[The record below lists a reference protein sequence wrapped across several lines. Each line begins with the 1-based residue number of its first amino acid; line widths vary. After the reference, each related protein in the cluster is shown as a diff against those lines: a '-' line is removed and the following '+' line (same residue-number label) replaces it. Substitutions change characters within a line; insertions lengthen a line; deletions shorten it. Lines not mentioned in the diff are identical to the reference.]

1 MVRLLQNAR
10 DGNVAM
16 ILVIGGLNGFIG
28 SNTTEALVDLGQ
40 NCVVTRHENT
50 DVPSFLQKHIDHRH
64 VFIEPANSTSVA
76 DLRKI
81 GQKHKIDG
89 IVNVAGGFASG
100 EGPLRGLKGYF
111 DMLDATFQVA
121 QEWKVKRVTFSSTGG
136 MYLGLSGT
144 VDEEHPIALQSKFPI
159 LAYQKIVD
167 VAADQFA
174 KKTGISAICVRLMGM
189 FGPFDGAQ
197 LGLPARLVHAAVSG
211 RPPSF
216 EDVFFGN
223 ADDAVD
229 LLYIKDM
236 ARAIALLQTAE
247 KLQYNVYNVAS
258 GKVTPNRELVEAV
271 KRVVPD
277 FKVDLPPGH
286 FPFPPLPLP
295 DTKRLQADTGF
306 SPKFDTQSA
315 IQHYADW
322 LKAGNSK

>member
-1 MVRLLQNAR
+1 
-10 DGNVAM
+10 M

-40 NCVVTRHENT
+40 DCVVTRHENT
-50 DVPSFLQKHIDHRH
+50 DVPGFLQKHIDHHR
-64 VFIEPANSTSVA
+64 VSIEPADSTSVA

-81 GQKHKIDG
+81 GQKHKIDS
-89 IVNVAGGFASG
+89 IINVAGGFTSG

-111 DMLDATFQVA
+111 DMLDATFRVA
-121 QEWKVKRVTFSSTGG
+121 QEWKVKGVTFSSTGG

-144 VDEEHPIALQSKFPI
+144 VDEEHPIALQSMFPI
-159 LAYQKIVD
+159 LGYQKIVE
-167 VAADQFA
+167 VAAEQFA

-189 FGPFDGAQ
+189 FGPFDGTQ
-197 LGLPARLVHAAVSG
+197 LGLPARLVHAAVGG

-247 KLQYNVYNVAS
+247 KLQYDVYNIAS
-258 GKVTPNRELVEAV
+258 SKVTPNRELVDAV
-271 KRVVPD
+271 KRVVPN
-277 FKVDLPPGH
+277 FKADLPPGH

-322 LKAGNSK
+322 LKAGNPK

>member
-1 MVRLLQNAR
+1 
-10 DGNVAM
+10 M
-16 ILVIGGLNGFIG
+16 ILVVGGLNGFIG
-28 SNTTEALVDLGQ
+28 SNTTEALVDQGQ
-40 NCVVTRHENT
+40 DCVVTRHENAE
-50 DVPSFLQKHIDHRH
+50 VPGFLQKHIDHRR
-64 VFIEPANSTSVA
+64 VLVESADSISIA

-81 GQKHKIDG
+81 GEKHKIDG

-111 DMLDATFQVA
+111 DMLDATFRVA

-144 VDEEHPIALQSKFPI
+144 VDEDHPIALQSMFPI
-159 LAYQKIVD
+159 LAYQKIVE

-174 KKTGISAICVRLMGM
+174 KKTGISTICARLMGM
-189 FGPFDGAQ
+189 FGPFDGAR

-211 RPPSF
+211 KPPSF

-236 ARAIALLQTAE
+236 TRAIALLQMAE
-247 KLQYNVYNVAS
+247 KLQYDVYNIAS
-258 GKVTPNRELVEAV
+258 GKATPNRELVDAV
-271 KRVVPD
+271 KRVVPG
-277 FKVDLPPGH
+277 FKVDLPPGR
-286 FPFPPLPLP
+286 FQFPPLPLP
-295 DTKRLQADTGF
+295 DTKRLQAETGF

-315 IQHYADW
+315 IRHYLDW
-322 LKAGNSK
+322 LKAGNPK

>member
-1 MVRLLQNAR
+1 
-10 DGNVAM
+10 M

-28 SNTTEALVDLGQ
+28 SNTTEALVEQGQ
-40 NCVVTRHENT
+40 DCVVTRHENNE
-50 DVPSFLQKHIDHRH
+50 VPGFLQKHIDNRH
-64 VFIEPANSTSVA
+64 VFIEPADSTSIA

-111 DMLDATFQVA
+111 DMLDATFRMA

-144 VDEEHPIALQSKFPI
+144 VDEDHPIALQSMFPI
-159 LAYQKIVD
+159 LAYQKIVE

-174 KKTGISAICVRLMGM
+174 KKTGISTICVRLMGM

-216 EDVFFGN
+216 DAVFFGN
-223 ADDAVD
+223 ADDAMD

-236 ARAIALLQTAE
+236 ARAITLLQIAD
-247 KLQYNVYNVAS
+247 KLQYEVYNIAS
-258 GKVTPNRELVEAV
+258 GKVTPNRELVDAV

-277 FKVDLPPGH
+277 FRADLPPGR

-315 IQHYADW
+315 IRHYADW
-322 LKAGNSK
+322 LKAGNPK

>member
-1 MVRLLQNAR
+1 
-10 DGNVAM
+10 M

-28 SNTTEALVDLGQ
+28 SNTTEALVEQGQ
-40 NCVVTRHENT
+40 DCVVTRHENNE
-50 DVPSFLQKHIDHRH
+50 VPGFLQKHIDNRH
-64 VFIEPANSTSVA
+64 VFIEPADSTSIA

-111 DMLDATFQVA
+111 DMLDATFRMA

-144 VDEEHPIALQSKFPI
+144 VDEDHPIALQSMFPI
-159 LAYQKIVD
+159 LAYQKIVE

-174 KKTGISAICVRLMGM
+174 KKTGISTICVRLMGM

-216 EDVFFGN
+216 DAVFFGN
-223 ADDAVD
+223 ADDAMD

-236 ARAIALLQTAE
+236 ARAIALLQIAD
-247 KLQYNVYNVAS
+247 KLQFEVYNIAS
-258 GKVTPNRELVEAV
+258 GKVTPNRELLDAVE
-271 KRVVPD
+271 RVVPN

-295 DTKRLQADTGF
+295 GTKRLQADTGF

-315 IQHYADW
+315 IRHYVDW
-322 LKAGNSK
+322 LRAGNPK

>member
-1 MVRLLQNAR
+1 
-10 DGNVAM
+10 M

-28 SNTTEALVDLGQ
+28 SNTTEALVEQGQ
-40 NCVVTRHENT
+40 DCVVTRHENNE
-50 DVPSFLQKHIDHRH
+50 VPGFLQKHIDNRH
-64 VFIEPANSTSVA
+64 VFIEPADSTSIA

-111 DMLDATFQVA
+111 DMLDATFRMA

-144 VDEEHPIALQSKFPI
+144 VDEDHPIALQSMFPI
-159 LAYQKIVD
+159 LAYQKIVE

-174 KKTGISAICVRLMGM
+174 KKTGISTICVRLMGM

-216 EDVFFGN
+216 DAVFFGN
-223 ADDAVD
+223 ADDAMD

-236 ARAIALLQTAE
+236 ARAITLLQIAD
-247 KLQYNVYNVAS
+247 KLQYEVYNIAS
-258 GKVTPNRELVEAV
+258 GKVTQNRELLDAVE
-271 KRVVPD
+271 RVVPN

-295 DTKRLQADTGF
+295 GTKRLQADTGF

-315 IQHYADW
+315 IRHYVDW
-322 LKAGNSK
+322 LRAGNPK

>member
-1 MVRLLQNAR
+1 
-10 DGNVAM
+10 M

-28 SNTTEALVDLGQ
+28 SNTTEALVEQGQ
-40 NCVVTRHENT
+40 DCVVTRHENNE
-50 DVPSFLQKHIDHRH
+50 VPGFLQKHIDNRH
-64 VFIEPANSTSVA
+64 VFIEPADSTSIA

-111 DMLDATFQVA
+111 DMLDATFRMA

-144 VDEEHPIALQSKFPI
+144 VDEDHPIALQSMFPI
-159 LAYQKIVD
+159 LAYQKIVE

-174 KKTGISAICVRLMGM
+174 KKTGISTICVRLMGM

-216 EDVFFGN
+216 DAVFFGN
-223 ADDAVD
+223 ADDATD

-236 ARAIALLQTAE
+236 ARAIALLQIAD
-247 KLQYNVYNVAS
+247 KLQYEVYNIAS
-258 GKVTPNRELVEAV
+258 GKVTPNRELLDAVE
-271 KRVVPD
+271 RVVPS
-277 FKVDLPPGH
+277 FKVVLHPGH

-295 DTKRLQADTGF
+295 GTKRLQADTGF

-315 IQHYADW
+315 IRHYIDW
-322 LKAGNSK
+322 LRAGNPK